1 MTAYYYQHHKK
12 RDKAKK
18 RLIVFL
24 VLFLSLILLSVLV
37 IFQQIRLTAMQN
49 NIESLEN
56 RFQNVVQENNMLWEQ
71 YDSIKKENEKLR
83 EENYML
89 RSSTLIFH
97 GNRHTNKVAITIDD
111 GTNQELVAQF
121 LNCLSEHDLKAT
133 FFPIGHWLEANP
145 EIWLRAVQEGHELG
159 NHTYSHAFLEGL
171 ADDEIKKE
179 LSRWQDTVDQ
189 ALGYGYQTLYFRPPG
204 MSGFTDD
211 SPNRKRYMEV
221 VARKGMFT
229 VLWDVE
235 IFYAL
240 RNETITPSRTIEHVL
255 SNAQGG
261 SIVLLHFN
269 HNDLAALPH
278 IITGLRNRGLIPCT
292 LRELL
297 LAKP

>member
-1 MTAYYYQHHKK
+1 MTGYYYQHHNKGHK
-12 RDKAKK
+12 TKK

-24 VLFLSLILLSVLV
+24 VLFLSLVILSVLAV
-37 IFQQIRLTAMQN
+37 FQQIRLAAMQN
-49 NIESLEN
+49 NLESLEN
-56 RFQNVVQENNMLWEQ
+56 RFQKVEQENNMLWEQ

-111 GTNQELVAQF
+111 GASQELIAQF
-121 LNCLSEHDLKAT
+121 LERLQEFDLKVT
-133 FFPIGHWLEANP
+133 LFPIGHWLETNP
-145 EIWLRAVQEGHELG
+145 EIWHRAVQEGHELG

-171 ADDEIKKE
+171 TDDEIRKE
-179 LSRWQDTVDQ
+179 LSRWQDTVEQ
-189 ALGYGYQTLYFRPPG
+189 ALGYSYRTLYFRPPE

-211 SPNRKRYMEV
+211 NPNRTSYMEV
-221 VARKGMFT
+221 VAKKGMFT

-240 RNETITPSRTIEHVL
+240 RNETITPTRTIEHVL
-255 SNAQGG
+255 NNARGG

-278 IITGLRNRGLIPCT
+278 IITGLRNRGLVPCS